1 MNVSLS
7 SDVEAYINEQI
18 AAGVY
23 PSANEAIREGVRLMK
38 EQDALNQIRLEALR
52 AKIAIGTA
60 QIESGDVIEYKN
72 AEEFLQAIQTGGR
85 QLLAKRREAKV

>member
-7 SDVEAYINEQI
+7 PDAEASINEQI
-18 AAGVY
+18 AEGVY

-52 AKIAIGTA
+52 AQIAIGTA
-60 QIESGDVIEYKN
+60 QIESGDGDFFASGTEM
-72 AEEFLQAIQTGGR
+72 AEKIKAKGR
-85 QLLAKRREAKV
+85 ELMAAKQVSKS

>member
-1 MNVSLS
+1 MDVSLS

-52 AKIAIGTA
+52 AQIAVGTA
-60 QIESGDVIEYKN
+60 QIESGDVIEHKN
-72 AEEFLQAIQTGGR
+72 AEEFLQAIQIGGR
-85 QLLAKRREAKV
+85 QLLAKRREAKA